1 MDPTLSI
8 VLVVIILASTW
19 PLLRDSSHI
28 LMQTIPPY
36 VDMDVLKRK
45 MLEQLPEVEDIHE
58 FHVWRLVGNKVFASV
73 HAMLKHEVCR
83 SDHMLNAKRI
93 KVIKLI
99 KSRYIMN

>member
-1 MDPTLSI
+1 
-8 VLVVIILASTW
+8 
-19 PLLRDSSHI
+19 
-28 LMQTIPPY
+28 MQTIPPY
-36 VDMDVLKRK
+36 VDMEGLKRK

-99 KSRYIMN
+99 KSRYIKN

>member
-1 MDPTLSI
+1 MEG
-8 VLVVIILASTW
+8 
-19 PLLRDSSHI
+19 LR
-28 LMQTIPPY
+28 T
-36 VDMDVLKRK
+36 K

-93 KVIKLI
+93 KVAYSYNTTTTTL
-99 KSRYIMN
+99 KSRN